1 MKADARNHRAPIRRI
16 DAMSIRTP
24 GMKPLHRLEAARL
37 EQHVTRRSLARRM
50 GVTVAVVKEEERADA
65 DVAVST
71 LRRWEQALQVPMVE
85 LLDNPLD
92 TLAPDVAARARL
104 VRALGLA
111 KALAVRSTGRT
122 REAAAEIVEHLSQ
135 LVPEAGQ
142 VRALL
147 SGNGRQ
153 PIRYGRAAERPVSS
167 SLFGGGCSS
176 DE

>member
-1 MKADARNHRAPIRRI
+1 MKADARPHRSPIRRI
-16 DAMSIRTP
+16 DALKPTAAP
-24 GMKPLHRLEAARL
+24 GGKPLHRLEAARL

-50 GVTVAVVKEEERADA
+50 GVTVAVVKQEERSDA

-71 LRRWEQALQVPMVE
+71 LRRWEQALQVPVVE
-85 LLDNPLD
+85 LLDSPLD

-111 KALAVRSTGRT
+111 KALMAHSSGRS
-122 REAAAEIVEHLSQ
+122 RETAAEIVDHLSQ
-135 LVPEAGQ
+135 LVPDARH

-153 PIRYGRAAERPVSS
+153 PVRYGRAAERPVSTTM
-167 SLFGGGCSS
+167 FGFHPE
-176 DE
+176 D